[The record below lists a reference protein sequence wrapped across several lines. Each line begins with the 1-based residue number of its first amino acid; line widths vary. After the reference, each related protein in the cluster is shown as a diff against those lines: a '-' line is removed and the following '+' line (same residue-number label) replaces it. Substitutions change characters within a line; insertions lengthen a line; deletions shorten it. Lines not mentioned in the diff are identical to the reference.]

1 VQDKLAKRLT
11 EAPAAAKGSLH
22 VSLSLHG
29 DSSNMSLTA
38 GIPAAT
44 SASAIA
50 EVAEQARTS
59 APPFAVVLQDAAVGF
74 PGGQAAVWQ
83 HLNLQLAPG
92 EFLTLLGPSG
102 CGKSTVLRVMAGL
115 QPLTQG
121 RINRPATAPAFVFQE
136 PALLPWASLQD
147 NVALPLRISGQAS
160 DAAAT
165 RVQAVLSRVG
175 LQGAEHRLPHEL
187 SGGMRM
193 RASIARA
200 LVMQP
205 DLLLLDEP
213 FAALD
218 DPTRQRLQ
226 ADLLQWWQA
235 EGFAL
240 CFVTH
245 QVAEAV
251 FMSTRV
257 AVMSAHPGRIAREFT
272 ITEPYP
278 RTDAFRESARFHELC
293 VAVGQALRGEGGP

>member
-1 VQDKLAKRLT
+1 MSFAL
-11 EAPAAAKGSLH
+11 GS
-22 VSLSLHG
+22 
-29 DSSNMSLTA
+29 
-38 GIPAAT
+38 
-44 SASAIA
+44 SASSANSAGANSGAA
-50 EVAEQARTS
+50 EGVASAARS
-59 APPFAVVLQDAAVGF
+59 LAVALQDAAVGF
-74 PGGQAAVWQ
+74 RGAQGAVWE
-83 HLNLQLAPG
+83 HLNLQLRSG

-121 RINRPATAPAFVFQE
+121 RINRPAMAPAFVFQE

-147 NVALPLRISGQAS
+147 NVALPLRIAGQKPE
-160 DAAAT
+160 AT
-165 RVQAVLSRVG
+165 VARVQAVLSRVG

-235 EGFAL
+235 ESFAL

-257 AVMSAHPGRIAREFT
+257 AVMSAHPGRIAHEFQ
-272 ITEPYP
+272 ISEPYP
-278 RTDAFRESARFHELC
+278 RTDAFRESSRFHELC
-293 VAVGQALRGEGGP
+293 VAIGQALRGKALTR

>member
-1 VQDKLAKRLT
+1 
-11 EAPAAAKGSLH
+11 
-22 VSLSLHG
+22 
-29 DSSNMSLTA
+29 MSTA
-38 GIPAAT
+38 FAS
-44 SASAIA
+44 SASSASETSVNA
-50 EVAEQARTS
+50 EGAANDARPLAVA
-59 APPFAVVLQDAAVGF
+59 LQDAAVGF
-74 PGGQAAVWQ
+74 RSAQGAVWE
-83 HLNLQLAPG
+83 HLNLQLRSG

-121 RINRPATAPAFVFQE
+121 RIHRPAQAPAFVFQE
-136 PALLPWASLQD
+136 PALLPWATLQD
-147 NVALPLRISGQAS
+147 NVALPLRIAGQAPE
-160 DAAAT
+160 AAAA
-165 RVQAVLSRVG
+165 RVRAVLSRVG
-175 LQGAEHRLPHEL
+175 LQGAESRLPHEL

-251 FMSTRV
+251 FMSNRV
-257 AVMSAHPGRIAREFT
+257 AVMSSQPGRIAREFT
-272 ITEPYP
+272 ISEPYP

-293 VAVGQALRGEGGP
+293 VAVGQALRGEGGPR